1 MTLRRLC
8 LRSVFHFHAIN
19 HQTMYTIIPQQIPPN
34 KRTEI
39 NEKIL
44 FAINSGKDMIPAES
58 IYNCYT
64 GIGGLHNL
72 KQSDFNSYHE
82 YAEAKKEFEMG
93 QFFTPHEICRDM
105 VNVLSPSSS
114 EMILDMCCGMGNFFN
129 HLPNQHNAYG
139 FDIDG
144 KAISVAKYLYPDAHI
159 EKCDIQQYH
168 PEQHFDAIIGNP
180 PFNLKLDFRLSQEYY
195 IDKAYHLLNPAG
207 FLMIIVP
214 ASFMQNEF
222 WEKSRVSRVNEDFSF
237 IGQTRLSPHAFTSV
251 GVDNFNTKIM
261 VFLRRSQHIEMTP
274 YNTDEFVSMAELKE
288 RVKRAREM
296 KHRLRLDLMRET
308 NRIDK
313 EELEHFEYKLA
324 KYMYELKAH
333 KRLNKHIDKATALV
347 TKFRNQ
353 KPPENATNEQMKEWE
368 RKKLTTVKV
377 LVTIRK
383 YITSQNVIPRKG
395 IALVKTSYGFKLKQY
410 APRLLDKTEHRSAS
424 VNNLILGHSKLPMPE
439 SVTEEN
445 IKQIRAA
452 HKIIHRKQLEHIIQN
467 QIFSDMQTEDSF
479 AEYLDNAS
487 FMNKDGERCEFTRL
501 QKHDIN
507 LVLQKKYALLNWQQG
522 SGKTAAVYHRAK
534 YLLKYGKVRNVIILS
549 PAIATNMTWAPFLS
563 VNKEQYQVIRTYKD
577 LENVPKGIFL
587 LISTSMVGKLKRD
600 LMRFVKLSSRK
611 LCLIFDES
619 DETTNP
625 SSQRTRHILSVF
637 RRLKYKILDTGTTTR
652 NNIAELYSQF
662 ELLYNNSVN
671 MTCWCDSIYHENK
684 DKAIEC
690 ENNSHYGKPFPAFR
704 GHILFKS
711 CHCPGKA
718 TVFGIEKQNQDI
730 YNKEELFELIGKTI
744 ITRKFRDFAGEK
756 YRIRT
761 HTVSPSKGEHEVY
774 RVIIEE
780 FCRICEL
787 YYNSTGDTKKDAGLR
802 LMRQIKLLIKACSVP
817 HLISGYYGDDYPSKT
832 RYIDSL
838 IRKIRGKVAIGC
850 TTLAALELYEHHIR
864 ECFPD
869 RPIYVVKGDVSFK
882 KRQCIV
888 KEFDSTING
897 ILICTQQSLSSSV
910 NIPSCNDVILE
921 SLQWNIPKMEQFYF
935 RFIRLDSKEMK
946 DVHYVTYEDSVEQ
959 NLMALVLVKERL
971 NEFIKTGE
979 VKEQSE
985 IFEEFDITMSVIDS
999 LLIRTK
1005 DSEGKIHISWGSQR
1019 ITD

>member
-1 MTLRRLC
+1 VESRIRGNMYVRFGGEYKETSHRNMKRR
-8 LRSVFHFHAIN
+8 H
-19 HQTMYTIIPQQIPPN
+19 
-34 KRTEI
+34 
-39 NEKIL
+39 IL
-44 FAINSGKDMIPAES
+44 S
-58 IYNCYT
+58 
-64 GIGGLHNL
+64 LL
-72 KQSDFNSYHE
+72 
-82 YAEAKKEFEMG
+82 
-93 QFFTPHEICRDM
+93 
-105 VNVLSPSSS
+105 
-114 EMILDMCCGMGNFFN
+114 N

-180 PFNLKLDFRLSQEYY
+180 PFNLKFDFRLSQEYY

-383 YITSQNVIPRKG
+383 YITSQNVIPRKE

-410 APRLLDKTEHRSAS
+410 SPRLLDKTEHRSAS

-619 DETTNP
+619 DEITNP

-690 ENNSHYGKPFPAFR
+690 GNNSHYGKPFPAFR

>member
-1 MTLRRLC
+1 
-8 LRSVFHFHAIN
+8 
-19 HQTMYTIIPQQIPPN
+19 MYTIIPQQIPPD
-34 KRTEI
+34 KRAEI

-44 FAINSGKDMIPAES
+44 FAINSGKDMIQAES

-159 EKCDIQQYH
+159 EKCDIQQYR

-180 PFNLKLDFRLSQEYY
+180 PFNLKFDFRLSQEYY

-333 KRLNKHIDKATALV
+333 ARLNKHIDKAVALV

-368 RKKLTTVKV
+368 RKKLTTAKV
-377 LVTIRK
+377 LATIRK
-383 YITSQNVIPRKG
+383 YITSQNVVPRKE

-619 DETTNP
+619 DEITNP

-690 ENNSHYGKPFPAFR
+690 ENNPHYGEPFPALR

-850 TTLAALELYEHHIR
+850 TTLTALELYEHHIR

>member
-1 MTLRRLC
+1 
-8 LRSVFHFHAIN
+8 
-19 HQTMYTIIPQQIPPN
+19 MYAIIPQQIPQG
-34 KRTEI
+34 KRAEI

-72 KQSDFNSYHE
+72 KQSDFASYHE

-93 QFFTPHEICRDM
+93 QFFTPHEVCRDM
-105 VNVLSPSSS
+105 VDVLSPTSS

-139 FDIDG
+139 FDIDS
-144 KAISVAKYLYPDAHI
+144 KAVAVARYLYPDAHI

-168 PEQHFDAIIGNP
+168 SEQRFDAIIGNP
-180 PFNLKLDFRLSQEYY
+180 PFNLKFDFRLSQEYY
-195 IDKAYHLLNPAG
+195 IDKAYHLLNPAR

-222 WEKSRVSRVNEDFSF
+222 WEKSRVGRVNEDFSF
-237 IGQTRLSPHAFTSV
+237 IGQTRLAPHAFTSV

-261 VFLRRSQHIEMTP
+261 VFLRRSQHIEMNP
-274 YNTDEFVSMAELKE
+274 YNAEEFVSMAELKE
-288 RVKRAREM
+288 RVKKAREM

-313 EELEHFEYKLA
+313 EELEQFEYKLA

-333 KRLNKHIDKATALV
+333 ARLNKHIDKAVALV

-368 RKKLTTVKV
+368 RKKLTTAKV
-377 LVTIRK
+377 LATIRK
-383 YITSQNVIPRKG
+383 YITSQNVVPRKEV
-395 IALVKTSYGFKLKQY
+395 ALVKTSYGFKLKQY
-410 APRLLDKTEHRSAS
+410 APRLLDKVEHKAAS
-424 VNNLILGHSKLPMPE
+424 INDLILDSTALPMPE
-439 SVTEEN
+439 IATEEN
-445 IKQIRAA
+445 MRQIRIAGR
-452 HKIIHRKQLEHIIQN
+452 IIRRKRRLYDIQN
-467 QIFSDMQTEDSF
+467 QPFSDMETDDTL
-479 AEYLDNAS
+479 AEYLDNAT
-487 FMNKDGERCEFTRL
+487 FVNKDGEVCEFTRL
-501 QKHDIN
+501 QKHDLN
-507 LVLQKKYALLNWQQG
+507 LVLQKRYALLNWQQG

-534 YLLKYGKVRNVIILS
+534 YLLKYGKVRNVVILA
-549 PAIATNMTWAPFLS
+549 PAIATNMTWTPFLAI
-563 VNKEQYQVIRTYKD
+563 NKERYRVIRTYKD
-577 LENVPKGIFL
+577 LEDVPRGIFL
-587 LISTSMVGKLKRD
+587 LLSTSMVGKLKRD

-611 LCLIFDES
+611 LCLVFDES
-619 DETTNP
+619 DEITNP
-625 SSQRTRHILSVF
+625 SSQRTRHILTVF

-671 MTCWCDSIYHENK
+671 MTCWCSSIYHENR
-684 DKAIEC
+684 DKEIEC
-690 ENNSHYGKPFPAFR
+690 ERNLHCGEPFPAFR
-704 GHILFKS
+704 GHVLFRA

-718 TVFGIEKQNQDI
+718 TVFGIEKQNQDV
-730 YNKEELFELIGKTI
+730 YNKEELFDLIGKTI

-756 YRIRT
+756 YKIRT

-832 RYIDSL
+832 RYIETL
-838 IRKIRGKVAIGC
+838 IRKIPGKVAIGC
-850 TTLAALELYEHHIR
+850 TTLAAFDLYESYIR
-864 ECFPD
+864 ERFPD
-869 RPIYVVKGDVSFK
+869 RPIYVVKGDVAFK
-882 KRQCIV
+882 KRQSIV
-888 KEFDSTING
+888 TEFDSTING

-910 NIPSCNDVILE
+910 NIPTCNDVILE

-959 NLMALVLVKERL
+959 NLMALVLTKERL

-999 LLIRTK
+999 LLIRST

-1019 ITD
+1019 VTS